1 MNEVDKLYQTLYC
14 LGFLSEPGLTLL
26 SSPCLWIWEDFWLT
40 LIDIRRNSYKE
51 MELENNLLSLNAVV
65 VLGWG
70 RNEESTEGQRLSELQ
85 IDIFILDMSMTR
97 IDEYQPLTVLL
108 RESAV
113 LQEAGWLRLVLG
125 QLMSLLGLLVYQESS
140 NFMQIK
146 ENSLSHPEIS

>member
-70 RNEESTEGQRLSELQ
+70 RNEERTEGQRLSELQ